1 MAAFYKKLGILD
13 QQKATSQYWPVSFSD
28 TKELN
33 LLRGRLEPERIIVFE
48 EEMVERK
55 RKWGLINDKF
65 IEIARILFFGM
76 DNG

>member
-1 MAAFYKKLGILD
+1 MDAFYKKLGILD

-28 TKELN
+28 AKELN

-55 RKWGLINDKF
+55 RK
-65 IEIARILFFGM
+65 
-76 DNG
+76 